1 MRSFVSFPSS
11 MLNTEAVNVG
21 MTSEGHSAVT
31 SVDSL
36 YELSAVKSV
45 SLSCTVSKIK
55 SNQTGFY

>member
-1 MRSFVSFPSS
+1 